1 MGPFAYNA
9 HTNNLVLV
17 LADICDI
24 FNHAEDNTACRYG
37 TSVQGALNKLNNAVS
52 AMLTWFAL
60 NEMKV
65 KGDKFQLIVFDRKSI
80 ERSWTFNVGES
91 VIGNQ
96 PGLNLVGL
104 YVDSPL
110 DFIVN
115 IDICHKAG
123 RKHFSKAF

>member
-91 VIGNQ
+91 VIENQ